1 MNLKRMKQAGW
12 LLVALAVICSFTLW
26 GQRLQSEADYKQ
38 VQMVVNYNDI
48 LALAN
53 GNQMSQEELAAQ
65 LQARGV
71 SAVLFKEWSLGDLAN
86 NGQAALQL
94 GATIK
99 NTNFYSQVS
108 PELPINEATLYVAI
122 LDSSVAEQVEKHTL
136 LKVAGAAYYPG
147 QVPVITVPVMVP
159 TGDSEVST
167 IMTKIKDIGVG
178 FYWDGIERMAAQGFY
193 TIPQLR
199 SWDNPTDESLRAV
212 TDEIKAMPNL
222 GYLLFNDKEL
232 PGYPESVRTL
242 ADLLKDSDG
251 NTLVT
256 IGSIEFSD
264 QKGLNQLGIL
274 LHKDLIRLHTIS
286 NNEMSK
292 FEPDTALDRWMLAAR
307 ERNMRSLLVRFF
319 DITSPGTALQE
330 NLEYLESIQQ
340 GLLASGFELDQPY
353 EKPAS
358 IDAGNLVL
366 YLLGIGVAAG
376 VMLILLEMRLPK
388 LGLAAL
394 VLGTVAWIGLLHM
407 SPVMAKK
414 LMALL
419 SVITFPT
426 LSCILVMKP
435 QRRSVGKSVL
445 ALLVMCALSYI
456 GAVLMVGLLADV
468 LFMLKLDQ
476 FIGVKIAHVIPIVAA
491 PFILYIWNA
500 EKPLTTVKQLL
511 DKALDYKWAILF
523 AIVAVAGFIY
533 ISRTGNTTAELS
545 TGEAAMRNF
554 LNDAMGVRP
563 RSKEFLIGYPFTL
576 LLFWLGASRR
586 NWILTIPAIIGQV
599 SLVNTYAHIHTALL
613 ISLQRSLNGLVLG
626 LVLGLLLLAAVQ
638 ILLKLYHRL
647 EEKEGL

>member
-86 NGQAALQL
+86 NGQVALQL

-178 FYWDGIERMAAQGFY
+178 FYWDGIECMAAQGFY
-193 TIPQLR
+193 TVPQLR

-242 ADLLKDSDG
+242 ADLLKDGDG

-292 FEPDTALDRWMLAAR
+292 FEPDTALDRWMLAAQ

-554 LNDAMGVRP
+554 LNDVMGVRP